1 MKKVFGIVIIL
12 SVFVSCYKDK
22 EELLYPND
30 FGLADTS
37 SVATY
42 SGFVMPLVAA
52 RCVSCHAG
60 FGNYAG
66 LKIVVDN
73 GKFAN
78 RVLVKKDMPSG
89 GPLSAEQLAKL
100 DKWLKAGAPNN

>member
-1 MKKVFGIVIIL
+1 MKRIFGIFGLFLFITA
-12 SVFVSCYKDK
+12 CYNDK

-42 SGFVMPLVAA
+42 TGFVKPLVVA

>member
-1 MKKVFGIVIIL
+1 MKRIFGIFGLFLFITA
-12 SVFVSCYKDK
+12 CYNDK

-42 SGFVMPLVAA
+42 TGFVKPLVAA
-52 RCVSCHAG
+52 RCVSCHAD